1 MSLEAGTEAML
12 ADAYEDAY
20 WAAIARGVSAD
31 IAHREGIASVSIF
44 LIALTG
50 FEDAGQ
56 RIGIE
61 ALSTGWHH

>member
-1 MSLEAGTEAML
+1 MSLEAATEAML

-20 WAAIARGVSAD
+20 QAAIVRGDSAD
-31 IAHREGIASVSIF
+31 IAHREGIAAVSIF
-44 LIALTG
+44 LVSLTG

-61 ALSTGWHH
+61 ALSAGWHH